1 MEIALRWSV
10 VVAEYWWTLIQV
22 WWDEL
27 LPQEEGF
34 VHLLSWWYWFLLLH
48 VLMKEYG
55 KSWMTHFLHHQ
66 NLAASSAFLA
76 VENEEML
83 QCGTAPHPES
93 LHINWRKK
101 CTTFTEVRF
110 CNVQECWYWSQ
121 DDEHNCKAKCLS
133 LLGHGNE
140 CMTIDSC
147 PSELSAFLAMMEEE
161 AFSL

>member
-1 MEIALRWSV
+1 
-10 VVAEYWWTLIQV
+10 
-22 WWDEL
+22 
-27 LPQEEGF
+27 
-34 VHLLSWWYWFLLLH
+34 
-48 VLMKEYG
+48 
-55 KSWMTHFLHHQ
+55 LHHQ

-83 QCGTAPHPES
+83 QCGIAPHPES

-101 CTTFTEVRF
+101 CTTFTEVHF

-121 DDEHNCKAKCLS
+121 DEEHNCKAKCLS